1 MLKESIVVLDF
12 ETTGLWWD
20 QGDRI
25 TEAAALRVVNGEIV
39 ATFETLINSGARI
52 PPHISSFTGITMEMT
67 DAAPPAARAIADL
80 VDFIGGDA
88 VIAHNAGFDQGFL
101 ERECELLQVNYA
113 SREFICS
120 VKLGRLLF
128 PNMRTHALGALA
140 SSLGLAFT
148 PGAHRAGSD
157 AKATVG
163 IFNRLMEIFASRY
176 PFATLTT
183 RKLSRL
189 LQLPAEQAV
198 QELSIAADEIA
209 EIRAA

>member
-12 ETTGLWWD
+12 ETTGLRCD

-25 TEAAALRVVNGEIV
+25 TEAAALRVVNGKIV
-39 ATFETLINSGARI
+39 ETFETLVNSGARI
-52 PPHISSFTGITMEMT
+52 PPHISNFTGITTEMI
-67 DAAPPAARAIADL
+67 DSAPPAAQAIADL
-80 VDFIGGDA
+80 VDFIGNDA
-88 VIAHNAGFDQGFL
+88 VVAHNAGFDQGFL
-101 ERECELLQVNYA
+101 EQECGLLKLDYA
-113 SREFICS
+113 PRDFICS

-157 AKATVG
+157 AQATVG
-163 IFNRLMEIFASRY
+163 IFNRLVEVFVSRY
-176 PFATLTT
+176 PFAAFTSRNLN
-183 RKLSRL
+183 RL
-189 LQLPAEQAV
+189 LQLPAEQALH
-198 QELSIAADEIA
+198 ELNIAADGIV